1 MFGNMYAYYLVSVQS
16 NKKNKILNLRAYTI
30 FFNLSIII
38 AQTESQIVLDFFVR
52 SIEGDSLN
60 CIRYWLVRTFYT
72 IKLNELFKNDV
83 NELEFYWF
91 STLYF

>member
-1 MFGNMYAYYLVSVQS
+1 MNVWQYVCVLFSERAIEQ
-16 NKKNKILNLRAYTI
+16 KKNKILNLRAYTI

-60 CIRYWLVRTFYT
+60 CIRY
-72 IKLNELFKNDV
+72 
-83 NELEFYWF
+83 
-91 STLYF
+91 